1 MQGFRLKGGVVT
13 APMDQ
18 PNTPDRP
25 VSRKEARRLLNQV
38 AVGVGAMLL
47 AAVDD
52 WNALSARHS
61 AHLRTVM
68 QGLGRGTYVA
78 AAVAAGTDV
87 WLSTRGMHCVRPSS

>member
-78 AAVAAGTDV
+78 AAVAAGAYRRHRRADAEQ
-87 WLSTRGMHCVRPSS
+87 G